1 MPGPT
6 PSYVRYRRLQLIGR
20 NCMESG
26 EMVDLDSRARD
37 ADASKLGP
45 SKSRF
50 KYNAQLRK
58 NKTVVEH
65 EAGVD
70 QATEHDERD
79 TVTAFMASEETNKYV
94 VQLAPPNGE
103 ESSAAPE
110 NVEQHDPSLSP
121 TQTTDRDVEQSRR
134 GDLPSALQL
143 SRTSLHLDPLEKAL
157 SPRVYILG
165 SNAVGKFIAHA
176 LAGAPEAPPV
186 TLLIH
191 HHSLLKRWYQEGSSI
206 KLLKDRQLEEK
217 RGIKVELM
225 DHFYPKYS
233 WGVPQSK
240 KQSVSHELEDTVI
253 DNLIVT
259 TQGYTTISALT
270 AIRHRLRPSS
280 TICFMHKSVPI
291 INYVNSSV
299 FPDATQ
305 RPNYILG
312 SLTHTIYS
320 MQDKY
325 SIIQQKAG
333 RVALTAIPREMP
345 KPQLREGEVSIRR
358 IDISRSLSSKY
369 LMRTFHSAPDLYAK
383 ALHTGA
389 FYANELEKLA
399 ITSIHGPVSVVY
411 DCFSDQLLYN
421 REAAK
426 SIKALAI
433 EISLVLR
440 SLPELSEVSSVDD
453 IFSSKRLERLVLSAT
468 EKSGKNRSTMLMEV
482 TQGKETNIDF
492 YSGYL
497 LRRAKELGIDCPR
510 LEMITSMVKGKQGMR
525 RSGMASYIPFKI

>member
-1 MPGPT
+1 
-6 PSYVRYRRLQLIGR
+6 
-20 NCMESG
+20 
-26 EMVDLDSRARD
+26 MVDLESRARD
-37 ADASKLGP
+37 ADASKVGP

-65 EAGVD
+65 EAGGD

-79 TVTAFMASEETNKYV
+79 TVTACMASEETNKYV

-103 ESSAAPE
+103 ESSAPPE
-110 NVEQHDPSLSP
+110 NFEQHDPSLSP
-121 TQTTDRDVEQSRR
+121 TQTMDRDVEQSRKC
-134 GDLPSALQL
+134 DLPSALQL
-143 SRTSLHLDPLEKAL
+143 SRTALHLDPLERAV

-233 WGVPQSK
+233 WGVPQFK
-240 KQSVSHELEDTVI
+240 RQSLSLEDTVI
-253 DNLIVT
+253 DNLVVT

-345 KPQLREGEVSIRR
+345 KPQLSEGEVSIRR
-358 IDISRSLSSKY
+358 MDISRSLSSKY
-369 LMRTFHSAPDLYAK
+369 LMRTFHSAPELYAK

-421 REAAK
+421 REAVK

-525 RSGMASYIPFKI
+525 RSGIASYIPFKI

>member
-1 MPGPT
+1 
-6 PSYVRYRRLQLIGR
+6 
-20 NCMESG
+20 
-26 EMVDLDSRARD
+26 MVDLESRARD
-37 ADASKLGP
+37 ADASKVGP

-65 EAGVD
+65 EAGED

-79 TVTAFMASEETNKYV
+79 TITAFMASEETNKYV

-110 NVEQHDPSLSP
+110 NVAHNPSLSP
-121 TQTTDRDVEQSRR
+121 TQTTDRDVEQSRK

-143 SRTSLHLDPLEKAL
+143 SRTALHLDPLEKAV

-165 SNAVGKFIAHA
+165 CNAVGKFIAHA
-176 LAGAPEAPPV
+176 LARAPEAPPV

-217 RGIKVELM
+217 RGITVELM

-253 DNLIVT
+253 DNLVVT

-312 SLTHTIYS
+312 SLTHTIFS

-333 RVALTAIPREMP
+333 RVALTTIPREIP
-345 KPQLREGEVSIRR
+345 KPQLREGEGSTRR
-358 IDISRSLSSKY
+358 MDISRSLSSKY

-389 FYANELEKLA
+389 FYTNELEKLA
-399 ITSIHGPVSVVY
+399 ITSIHGPISVVY
-411 DCFSDQLLYN
+411 DCFSDQLLYSH
-421 REAAK
+421 EAAK

-453 IFSSKRLERLVLSAT
+453 TFSSQRLERLVLSAT